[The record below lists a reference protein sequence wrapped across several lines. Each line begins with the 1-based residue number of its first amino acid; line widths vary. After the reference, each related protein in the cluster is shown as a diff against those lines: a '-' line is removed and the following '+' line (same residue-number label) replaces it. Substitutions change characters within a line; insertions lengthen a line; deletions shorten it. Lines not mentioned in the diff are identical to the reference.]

1 MHFSLAIAAAEG
13 GGFNPLDPSGLGGL
27 LWTLIIFLISLPFM
41 WKIVM
46 GPITTAL
53 AERDDRAA
61 RAIAAAEEASQAAEN
76 VRAEMELKLGDAKAD
91 AAKLMSE
98 ARERAETRERE
109 IVEQAKADAEAMVE
123 RAKHDIET
131 AKEQALTA
139 IREEVVDLSLSAAG
153 QVLRRTVDSEDDR
166 RLVTELVGVTKSGT
180 SGEGNA

>member
-1 MHFSLAIAAAEG
+1 MTISLAFAAEAG
-13 GGFNPLDPSGLGGL
+13 GGFNPLDLTAAGSM
-27 LWTLIIFLISLPFM
+27 LWTLIIFLVALPFM

-61 RAIAAAEEASQAAEN
+61 RAIHAAEKASHDAEK

-98 ARERAETRERE
+98 ARERGETRERE
-109 IVEQAKADAEAMVE
+109 IVEQAKTDAEAMVE

-131 AKEQALTA
+131 AKEQALSA
-139 IREEVVDLSLSAAG
+139 IREEVVDISLSAAG

-166 RLVTELVGVTKSGT
+166 RLVSELVSVTKV
-180 SGEGNA
+180 GE

>member
-1 MHFSLAIAAAEG
+1 MNLTLAIAAAEG
-13 GGFNPLDPSGLGGL
+13 GGFNPLDPAGLGGL
-27 LWTLIIFLISLPFM
+27 LWTLIIFLIALPFM

-61 RAIAAAEEASQAAEN
+61 RAITAAEKAGQDAEK

-98 ARERAETRERE
+98 ARERGETRERE
-109 IVEQAKADAEAMVE
+109 ILEQAKADAEAMVE
-123 RAKHDIET
+123 RAKHDINT
-131 AKEQALTA
+131 AKEQALSA
-139 IREEVVDLSLSAAG
+139 IREEVVEISLSAAG

-166 RLVTELVGVTKSGT
+166 RLVSDLVAVTKTGSGKA
-180 SGEGNA
+180 GRA